1 MSKVINRIAIVVGL
15 SLVGAAAEA
24 SFYQQKGDNKIW
36 YMQGEEYCHV
46 TSPAQLQ
53 HLGGTGKVKEVKL
66 SDNIFAGR
74 KKKGE
79 CAWPQGFYQVQ
90 GDPKIYMIKDEEVCH
105 VQNPDQLK
113 ALGGAGDVTNLAH
126 GTVIKSGVKDIGECR
141 WP

>member
-1 MSKVINRIAIVVGL
+1 MNKVYNRMVLIGGL
-15 SLVGAAAEA
+15 SLFGAGAEA
-24 SFYQQKGDNKIW
+24 SFYQQNGDNKVW

-46 TSPAQLQ
+46 TSPAQLE

-79 CAWPQGFYQVQ
+79 CAWPQGFYLHQ
-90 GDPKIYMIKDEEVCH
+90 GESRIYMIRDEEICH
-105 VQNPDQLK
+105 VQSPDQLK
-113 ALGGAGDVTNLAH
+113 ALGGADDVTNLPQ
-126 GTVIKSGVKDIGECR
+126 GTEIKSGLNDIGECR